1 MRRLLVALAL
11 IGFVSDAVAG
21 EFEMPTL
28 RGSSAYEEA
37 PFVVGT
43 PSYTRWSG
51 FYAGAEIGYGSAHV
65 DFSKATQSLIAF
77 QLRELALESQQ
88 HPSTWQILGQKDT
101 ASTSYGGFAGYNS
114 QWDDVILGVEL
125 NYSAANFFATA
136 PNSPIT
142 RVTSAGGNT
151 YLVQITG
158 AGTMNITDYGTARA
172 RAGYIMKNFMPYAF
186 VGLAVGRA
194 DITRSATVSGTET
207 AGNTVTPFSF
217 TGSETKNGAW
227 LTGWAAGGGLEVLMM
242 PNVFLR
248 GEYEYASFAG
258 VSGIKASVSTVR
270 IGAGLKY

>member
-1 MRRLLVALAL
+1 MRRLLAALAL
-11 IGFVSDAVAG
+11 MGFVSDAIAG

-28 RGSSAYEEA
+28 RGSTAYEET

-43 PSYTRWSG
+43 PSYQRWSG
-51 FYAGAEIGYGSAHV
+51 FYAGGEIGYGSAHV

-77 QLRELALESQQ
+77 QLRELALENQQ
-88 HPSTWQILGQKDT
+88 HPSMWEILGQKDT
-101 ASTSYGGFAGYNS
+101 ASTSYGGFIGYNS
-114 QWDDVILGVEL
+114 QWDDVVLGVEL
-125 NYSAANFFATA
+125 NYSTANFLATA
-136 PNSPIT
+136 PNSPIN
-142 RVTSAGGNT
+142 RATSAGGNA
-151 YLVQITG
+151 YQVLISG

-194 DITRSATVSGTET
+194 DIRRSVTVSGVES
-207 AGNTVTPFSF
+207 AGGTSTPFSF

-227 LTGWAAGGGLEVLMM
+227 LTGWAAGGGIDVLIM

-258 VSGIKASVSTVR
+258 VSGIKASTSTARV
-270 IGAGLKY
+270 GAGFKY

>member
-1 MRRLLVALAL
+1 
-11 IGFVSDAVAG
+11 
-21 EFEMPTL
+21 
-28 RGSSAYEEA
+28 
-37 PFVVGT
+37 
-43 PSYTRWSG
+43 
-51 FYAGAEIGYGSAHV
+51 
-65 DFSKATQSLIAF
+65 
-77 QLRELALESQQ
+77 
-88 HPSTWQILGQKDT
+88 
-101 ASTSYGGFAGYNS
+101 
-114 QWDDVILGVEL
+114 
-125 NYSAANFFATA
+125 
-136 PNSPIT
+136 
-142 RVTSAGGNT
+142 
-151 YLVQITG
+151 
-158 AGTMNITDYGTARA
+158 MNITDYGTARA